1 MATRLE
7 TAGQA
12 AVRTFRWLF
21 LVAALYDGI
30 LGAVFF
36 FLFRPIF
43 ERMGIELP
51 NNTSYI
57 HLTAGFIFVQ
67 GLGYWFVYRDMLRNM
82 DLVKLGVVYKA
93 IYSLVALYYL
103 AIGQLPNAVFAW
115 FAVCDVLFI
124 VGFVWFLV
132 RARPEHLRPVPQS

>member
-1 MATRLE
+1 MATKLE
-7 TAGQA
+7 TAGQGT
-12 AVRTFRWLF
+12 VRMFRWLF

-36 FLFRPIF
+36 LFFRPMF
-43 ERMGIELP
+43 ERMGVALP

-67 GLGYWFVYRDMLRNM
+67 GVGYWLVYRNMLRNV
-82 DLVKLGVVYKA
+82 DLVKVGVVYKA
-93 IYSLVALYYL
+93 IYALVALYYL
-103 AIGQLPNAVFAW
+103 AIGQLINAVFAW
-115 FAVCDVLFI
+115 FAVCDLLFI

-132 RARPEHLRPVPQS
+132 LARPERLEPAPRG